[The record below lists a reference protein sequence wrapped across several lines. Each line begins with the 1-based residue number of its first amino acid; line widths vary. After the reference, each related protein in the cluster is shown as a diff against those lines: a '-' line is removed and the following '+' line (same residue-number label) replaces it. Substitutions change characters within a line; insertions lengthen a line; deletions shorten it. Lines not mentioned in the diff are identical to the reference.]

1 MLAYIHLTV
10 HYKKWQKC
18 KKNLTK
24 KLFKQCQLYTFGHL
38 LSSYHVSYAYYDIQI
53 TTEVKMFEVV
63 KKKSALPKKL
73 HFFQHFCKA

>member
-18 KKNLTK
+18 KKNLAK
-24 KLFKQCQLYTFGHL
+24 KLFKQWQLYTFGPL

-63 KKKSALPKKL
+63 KKKIGSPKKIAL
-73 HFFQHFCKA
+73 LSKFF